1 MTSRF
6 KSSLLA
12 IAVTSAASLSLGAP
26 QAAHAQAKPDANFGT
41 ACSSSAVNGTTAVG
55 TITEFLEFSSKSPNG
70 GCLIGDKLF
79 KLTEY
84 NFLNPETTQ
93 LSFTKVDDLRYS
105 VTAQFGA
112 GMPTNATFNY
122 SATITPYPGA
132 QAQNGFSRII
142 SSGTSSLEEV
152 DYQNWA
158 VTTSGSFPDLLL
170 NQNNPTK
177 ATNLNLTQATFA
189 IGNKVTASFN
199 GPQQI
204 TNTIYQKSASSVP
217 GPLPILGAGLAF
229 GYSRKL
235 RSRIKSSTLA

>member
-12 IAVTSAASLSLGAP
+12 IAVTSAASLSLVAP

-41 ACSSSAVNGTTAVG
+41 SCSPTAVNGTTAFG
-55 TITEFLEFSSKSPNG
+55 TITEFLEFSAKSPDG

-79 KLTEY
+79 KLIEH
-84 NFLNPETTQ
+84 NFLDLDTTQ
-93 LSFTKVDDLRYS
+93 ISFTKVDDFRYS
-105 VTAQFGA
+105 VIAQAGA

-152 DYQNWA
+152 ANQNWA
-158 VTTSGSFPDLLL
+158 VTTSGSFPDILL
-170 NQNNPTK
+170 NQSTGPLGR
-177 ATNLNLTQATFA
+177 NLNLTQATFA

-204 TNTIYQKSASSVP
+204 TNTITQKSASSVP